1 MSSRH
6 EQNQV
11 RNLAARVASRL
22 AEKTTDGG
30 SDESATAGQKEMLG
44 RELAALRE
52 GMTEIKQRLAHL
64 ETHVVGAEACEHE
77 SSAKQKS
84 REPRVQMSRA
94 SSGAAQGT
102 NAAPRLTSSTYIPVN
117 PPSEERFV
125 INEAVSELADYFEQ
139 GKVCTLEPGG
149 KPCDHCSMCS
159 SRGF

>member
-1 MSSRH
+1 MSSRN
-6 EQNQV
+6 EQDQV

-22 AEKTTDGG
+22 AEKTTGG
-30 SDESATAGQKEMLG
+30 SDESATAGQKETLG

-52 GMTEIKQRLAHL
+52 GMTEIKGRLAHL

-77 SSAKQKS
+77 SGVQQKS
-84 REPRVQMSRA
+84 HEPRVQMSRA
-94 SSGAAQGT
+94 ASGAAHWT

-117 PPSEERFV
+117 PPSEERFG